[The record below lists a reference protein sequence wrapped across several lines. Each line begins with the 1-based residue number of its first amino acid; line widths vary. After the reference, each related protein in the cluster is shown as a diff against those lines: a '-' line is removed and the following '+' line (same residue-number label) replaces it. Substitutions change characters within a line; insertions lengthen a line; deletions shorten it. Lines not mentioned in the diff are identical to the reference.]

1 MVVIFSHLVT
11 GSLSGSRVILESPI
25 GVLNAQ
31 AQKRGQI
38 VSVSTGLQ
46 PRKRPGRPRSLPH
59 LVKHASSTT
68 FPLLPKPQRR
78 QEWKGLQETCAAR
91 EHRFVLDLLVGISWV
106 SLFLCWNFWHL
117 LVSWC
122 GSWHGTATM
131 TATHTATRAPTREQ
145 GPGLPISRGAR
156 FYSATTTIPL
166 RNTKGVST
174 SLSSSPVGAIA
185 GSNELP

>member
-11 GSLSGSRVILESPI
+11 GSLSGSRVTLESPI

-38 VSVSTGLQ
+38 VSVSTGVQ

-59 LVKHASSTT
+59 LVKHASCIT

-78 QEWKGLQETCAAR
+78 QEWKGLQNTCAAR

-106 SLFLCWNFWHL
+106 SLLEFWAPAGV
-117 LVSWC
+117 LVWFMA
-122 GSWHGTATM
+122 WHR
-131 TATHTATRAPTREQ
+131 HHDRHPHRHQ
-145 GPGLPISRGAR
+145 RPGLPPGTGLAYIAR
-156 FYSATTTIPL
+156 CQLLNCNYHD
-166 RNTKGVST
+166 
-174 SLSSSPVGAIA
+174 AIA
-185 GSNELP
+185 KY